1 MAAFSYK
8 ALDAS
13 GKQQKG
19 VLDADSA
26 RQVRQQLREQGL
38 MPLDIAPA
46 GQSDEKQKAGSVGFS
61 FRRPSLNTA
70 DLALITRQMATLV
83 AAGIPLEESLATIA
97 KQSEKAR
104 VNGILLAVRSK
115 VLEGYTLADA
125 MAEFPSVFNN
135 LYRSTIQ
142 AGESAGFLDLVMEK
156 LADYTEASQASRQKV
171 QMAMIYPAILFFMA
185 IGVVTLLM
193 VFVVPDVVKVFN
205 TQGQTLPWITQ
216 VLIATSD
223 FIVNKG
229 WLLFIGIVLFVFAIK
244 SALSKPEIQ
253 IKWHRRILSL
263 PLVGRLSRGT
273 NTAQF
278 ASTLSILTASGVP
291 LVDAL
296 KIAGQVLANHW
307 LRRRVNQATQQVQE
321 GTSLNRALAEGGYF
335 PPMMLHMIA
344 SGEQSGELDKMLERI
359 ATAQQRDL
367 EGLIAVM
374 LGILEPLMLLLMGVC
389 VFVIVVAILLPIV
402 NLNSIV

>member
-38 MPLDIAPA
+38 MPLEIAPA
-46 GQSDEKQKAGSVGFS
+46 GQSDEKQKTGSVGFS
-61 FRRPSLNTA
+61 FRRPSLTTA

-83 AAGIPLEESLATIA
+83 AAGIPLEEALGTIA

-135 LYRSTIQ
+135 LYRSTIS

-229 WLLFIGIVLFVFAIK
+229 WLLIIGIVLLVFAIK

-253 IKWHRRILSL
+253 IAINWQIVSWH
-263 PLVGRLSRGT
+263 
-273 NTAQF
+273 
-278 ASTLSILTASGVP
+278 
-291 LVDAL
+291 
-296 KIAGQVLANHW
+296 
-307 LRRRVNQATQQVQE
+307 
-321 GTSLNRALAEGGYF
+321 
-335 PPMMLHMIA
+335 
-344 SGEQSGELDKMLERI
+344 
-359 ATAQQRDL
+359 
-367 EGLIAVM
+367 
-374 LGILEPLMLLLMGVC
+374 
-389 VFVIVVAILLPIV
+389 
-402 NLNSIV
+402 